1 MAASEEDVFVDE
13 SAIDRVKRMIAEMV
27 GTVRVNLDTL
37 TDEEFAALP
46 ESTLA
51 RLRGDLL

>member
-27 GTVRVNLDTL
+27 GTVRVNLDAL
-37 TDEEFAALP
+37 TAAEDAL
-46 ESTLA
+46 
-51 RLRGDLL
+51 